1 MSERELTAFRAPA
14 WQDLPDLDLYMDQVI
29 GVLEKHLA
37 VFFGEEKVL
46 TSTMINNYVKNR
58 LLPPPV
64 NKKYGRRHLA
74 RLYQLCVCKS
84 FMQLSDAALLLG
96 ALEAG
101 KSPEE
106 AHKRFC
112 RALDGAVKE
121 VFTGE
126 KGKKE
131 PADPVEKALN
141 AACVAA
147 ACILRAEICF
157 TQARLT
163 PAAPEPEKEKKP
175 EKPKKETKKKKTE
188 KKSS

>member
-1 MSERELTAFRAPA
+1 MSLRDLTSFQAPA
-14 WQDLPDLDLYMDQVI
+14 WQDLPDLGLYMDQVI

-64 NKKYGRRHLA
+64 NKKYERAHLA

-84 FMQLSDAALLLG
+84 FMQLSDAARLLAATEEG
-96 ALEAG
+96 RT
-101 KSPEE
+101 PEE
-106 AHKRFC
+106 AHAFFC
-112 RALDGAVKE
+112 LALDGAVGA
-121 VFTGE
+121 VF
-126 KGKKE
+126 KNKKASVDE
-131 PADPVEKALN
+131 ADPVARALY

-147 ACILRAEICF
+147 ACILRAGICF
-157 TQARLT
+157 EEARLGE
-163 PAAPEPEKEKKP
+163 APPQKESKP
-175 EKPKKETKKKKTE
+175 RKAPKKKNT